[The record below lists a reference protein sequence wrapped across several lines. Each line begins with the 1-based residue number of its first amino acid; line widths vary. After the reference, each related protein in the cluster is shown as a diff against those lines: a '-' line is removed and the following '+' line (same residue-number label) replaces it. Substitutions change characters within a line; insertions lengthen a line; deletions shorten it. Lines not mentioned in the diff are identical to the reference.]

1 MNNLLISEFFK
12 IELILGI
19 VYILLLII
27 NINIKK
33 YKKRKRG

>member
-19 VYILLLII
+19 VYILLLIV